1 MWHSDV
7 DATPEKCY
15 IRYQEEAI
23 RKVFFMSV
31 AKRKTSGGE
40 TDEYH
45 YDFSQNGKRYRG
57 VCEGCTTRTAALGY
71 EKTLRE
77 KVKALSEQKSV
88 GALVENF
95 KRELTGGDKI
105 TLDAAF
111 ELYLAKPRR
120 KQPSAQQQ
128 QINRS
133 QWNDFVAFMHATY
146 PAIEQLDCVSRLH
159 AESYIRQLREKGR
172 FVRTIRYQRVI
183 QGKRV
188 EHSYE
193 AQSRLSG
200 RTVNA
205 FHKTLKSVF
214 SKLQEE
220 AGILYNPF
228 EFDMMDNDSESRDA
242 FTPAEL
248 KLISDNLDPF
258 VRPLFLIGICT
269 GLSEGDIC
277 TLRWSEIRDERW
289 IIRRRR
295 KTGAALEIPIL
306 PPLANF
312 LREQKLLSAGSEYIL
327 PEHAAMY
334 ASNPS
339 GISYR
344 VKSFLE
350 GLGIQTTRTGRNR
363 GRATSVKDVHSLR
376 HTFAY
381 LAGCYQ
387 IPLPV
392 VQSILG
398 HMSPEMTR
406 HYQAHADREAKE
418 KYLAKLP
425 TLIGGTS
432 EIPALELSRQEVI
445 RQIQM
450 LSQEQ
455 LNAVAEFIRSLK

>member
-1 MWHSDV
+1 M
-7 DATPEKCY
+7 
-15 IRYQEEAI
+15 
-23 RKVFFMSV
+23 
-31 AKRKTSGGE
+31 
-40 TDEYH
+40 
-45 YDFSQNGKRYRG
+45 
-57 VCEGCTTRTAALGY
+57 
-71 EKTLRE
+71 
-77 KVKALSEQKSV
+77 
-88 GALVENF
+88 
-95 KRELTGGDKI
+95 
-105 TLDAAF
+105 
-111 ELYLAKPRR
+111 
-120 KQPSAQQQ
+120 
-128 QINRS
+128 
-133 QWNDFVAFMHATY
+133 
-146 PAIEQLDCVSRLH
+146 
-159 AESYIRQLREKGR
+159 
-172 FVRTIRYQRVI
+172 
-183 QGKRV
+183 
-188 EHSYE
+188 
-193 AQSRLSG
+193 
-200 RTVNA
+200 
-205 FHKTLKSVF
+205 
-214 SKLQEE
+214 
-220 AGILYNPF
+220 
-228 EFDMMDNDSESRDA
+228 
-242 FTPAEL
+242 
-248 KLISDNLDPF
+248 
-258 VRPLFLIGICT
+258 
-269 GLSEGDIC
+269 
-277 TLRWSEIRDERW
+277 RWSEIRDERW

-312 LREQKLLSAGSEYIL
+312 LREQKPLSAGSEYIL

-406 HYQAHADREAKE
+406 HYQTHADREAKE

-445 RQIQM
+445 QQIQT

>member
-1 MWHSDV
+1 MWHFDV

-312 LREQKLLSAGSEYIL
+312 LREQKPLSAGSEYIL

-445 RQIQM
+445 RQIQT
-450 LSQEQ
+450 LSLEQ

>member
-7 DATPEKCY
+7 DATLEKCY

-105 TLDAAF
+105 TLNAAF

-146 PAIEQLDCVSRLH
+146 PAIEQLDCVSRTH
-159 AESYIRQLREKGR
+159 AEAYIRQLRENGR
-172 FVRTIRYQRVI
+172 YLRKITYQRAY
-183 QGKRV
+183 QGKTV
-188 EHSYE
+188 VHSYD

-214 SKLQEE
+214 AKLQEE

-242 FTPAEL
+242 FHP
-248 KLISDNLDPF
+248 
-258 VRPLFLIGICT
+258 G
-269 GLSEGDIC
+269 
-277 TLRWSEIRDERW
+277 
-289 IIRRRR
+289 
-295 KTGAALEIPIL
+295 
-306 PPLANF
+306 
-312 LREQKLLSAGSEYIL
+312 
-327 PEHAAMY
+327 
-334 ASNPS
+334 
-339 GISYR
+339 
-344 VKSFLE
+344 
-350 GLGIQTTRTGRNR
+350 
-363 GRATSVKDVHSLR
+363 
-376 HTFAY
+376 
-381 LAGCYQ
+381 
-387 IPLPV
+387 
-392 VQSILG
+392 
-398 HMSPEMTR
+398 
-406 HYQAHADREAKE
+406 
-418 KYLAKLP
+418 
-425 TLIGGTS
+425 
-432 EIPALELSRQEVI
+432 
-445 RQIQM
+445 
-450 LSQEQ
+450 
-455 LNAVAEFIRSLK
+455 

>member
-1 MWHSDV
+1 
-7 DATPEKCY
+7 
-15 IRYQEEAI
+15 
-23 RKVFFMSV
+23 MSV

-133 QWNDFVAFMHATY
+133 QWNDFVAFMHTTY

-183 QGKRV
+183 QGKSV

-306 PPLANF
+306 PPPPLANF
-312 LREQKLLSAGSEYIL
+312 LREQKPLSAGSEYIL

-445 RQIQM
+445 QQIQT

>member
-1 MWHSDV
+1 
-7 DATPEKCY
+7 
-15 IRYQEEAI
+15 
-23 RKVFFMSV
+23 MSV
-31 AKRKTSGGE
+31 AKRKTGSGE
-40 TDEYH
+40 TDY
-45 YDFSQNGKRYRG
+45 YYYAFSLKGKRYRG
-57 VCEGCTTRTAALGY
+57 VCTGCTTKPAALAF
-71 EKTLRE
+71 EKKIRE
-77 KVKALSEQKSV
+77 ISQALSEQKSV

-95 KRELTGGDKI
+95 KRELTGGDTI

-111 ELYLAKPRR
+111 ELYMSKPHR
-120 KQPSAQQQ
+120 KQPGIQQQ
-128 QINRS
+128 QINQS
-133 QWNDFVAFMHATY
+133 QWNDFVAFMHETY
-146 PAIEQLDCVSRLH
+146 SEIEQLDRVARFH
-159 AESYIRQLREKGR
+159 AEAYIRRLREHGR
-172 FVRTIRYQRVI
+172 FVQKITYRRSY
-183 QGKRV
+183 QGKTV
-188 EHSYE
+188 AHSYDT
-193 AQSRLSG
+193 QTQLSG

-214 SKLQEE
+214 AKLQED

-228 EFDMMDNDSESRDA
+228 DFDMMDNNSESRDA

-248 KLISDNLDPF
+248 KLIGNHLDPF
-258 VRPLFLIGICT
+258 VRPLFIVGICT

-277 TLRWSEIRDERW
+277 TLRWNEIRDERW
-289 IIRRRR
+289 IVRKRR

-306 PPLANF
+306 PPLAKF
-312 LREQKLLSAGSEYIL
+312 LHEQKSLSYDNEYIL

-334 ASNPS
+334 ANNPS

-381 LAGCYQ
+381 MAGVYQ

-398 HMSPEMTR
+398 HMSPEMTK

-418 KYLAKLP
+418 KYLAQMPDFIGYSEVKVIGSPNDGLREDLLQKIRELPAAKL
-425 TLIGGTS
+425 
-432 EIPALELSRQEVI
+432 E
-445 RQIQM
+445 
-450 LSQEQ
+450 
-455 LNAVAEFIRSLK
+455 NVADFLHSL